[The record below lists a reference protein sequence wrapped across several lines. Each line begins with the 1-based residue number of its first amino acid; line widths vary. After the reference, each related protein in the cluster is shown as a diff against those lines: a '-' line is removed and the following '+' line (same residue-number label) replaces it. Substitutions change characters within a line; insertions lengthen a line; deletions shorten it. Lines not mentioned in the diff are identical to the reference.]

1 MSTKT
6 VTSTEVQNNF
16 GQIIDAVAQEH
27 TRYIIIN
34 AATSP
39 RQS

>member
-16 GQIIDAVAQEH
+16 GQIIDAGRSRAH
-27 TRYIIIN
+27 SLYY
-34 AATSP
+34 
-39 RQS
+39 